1 MIFKVKKEK
10 TVYLITY
17 LCIVILAIVLIL
29 FVSLATKMGKEDIYI
44 TGGAM
49 AIATSVSLY
58 FYLKSPQNIE
68 ITDKALILHKVRGKI
83 AMPFNEIQEI
93 RPYSKSGIRLCGSGG
108 MFGYIGLFTNKEIG
122 RHHEYVGDF
131 FEAFLVVMKSGK
143 KYVMS
148 CENRDEAVKLV
159 AENITEHNNTS
170 IRE

>member
-1 MIFKVKKEK
+1 M
-10 TVYLITY
+10 TY
-17 LCIVILAIVLIL
+17 LSLILILSGLAICFYSIIRAPESICIIIPTIVILV
-29 FVSLATKMGKEDIYI
+29 FTE
-44 TGGAM
+44 
-49 AIATSVSLY
+49 LY

-68 ITDKALILHKVRGKI
+68 ITDEALILHKARGKI